1 MKRILTL
8 IVCILMLFSLTS
20 CSLIK
25 KYKYSIHD
33 AVEGFSID
41 GDGVLVYNDIKY
53 YLVEETNGDCNV
65 DIQGESI
72 DLGWVSNFPFPG
84 FHFYTSTDEHPEFIT
99 GGPGSVAYLRADIY
113 DNGII
118 YALEDDTFEFEFSS
132 EFIKTDKVNH
142 EKHVKKNKYTRK
154 ETITFYIKDIPE
166 IKASKTIYL
175 IDNVWYSIDKGA
187 KIGYQLSDELVSKL
201 PL

>member
-25 KYKYSIHD
+25 KYKYSTHD

-99 GGPGSVAYLRADIY
+99 GGHGSVAYLRADIY

-142 EKHVKKNKYTRK
+142 KNHVKKNKYTRK